1 MRTKKIHPYLIII
14 LTFLGV
20 IFTGAILLALP
31 VAGTHG
37 SIGFVDSMFMSTSA
51 VCVTGLGTVTI
62 ATDLSL
68 FGKIVMALLMEIGG
82 LSILTIAIFFYTI
95 LGAKLSV
102 SNKFLLREALNQ
114 NSVKGLTTLVE
125 KIIIYAAIVQ
135 FIGVILNMFALVP
148 YYGDFGKGLAYSI
161 FHSIASFNN
170 AGFDAFGDSSMI
182 EFEKNLMLNTSTMFL
197 IIFGGI
203 GYIVLG
209 DVIKKRNWK
218 LLQLHTKIVLVTTGI
233 LIFGGAILIKLT
245 AWTDISWLQAFFTSV
260 TSRTAGFTTYEMS
273 KLVEHPATYIIIIF
287 LMIVGASPCSTGGG
301 IKTTTLAIALIA
313 TVYYARGKKA
323 KIFKRRIDD
332 AQIFKCFVLIGTAV
346 IIIIVGTFIV
356 CAAQPGLGQDSEH
369 PGQGFMKV
377 LFEVVSAFSTTGLS
391 MGITSSLN
399 VFNKLF
405 FCLIMFVG
413 RLGPLTIIGLVNKN
427 WMSESNEEIQYVE
440 ESVIIG

>member
-20 IFTGAILLALP
+20 IFTGAILLVLP
-31 VAGTHG
+31 VSGANGK

-62 ATDLSL
+62 ATDMSL

-82 LSILTIAIFFYTI
+82 LSILTIAIFFFTI

-125 KIIIYAAIVQ
+125 KIILYAAIVQ
-135 FIGVILNMFALVP
+135 FIGVVLNMFALVP

-170 AGFDAFGDSSMI
+170 AGFDAFGDHSMI
-182 EFEKNLMLNTSTMFL
+182 DFESNLMLNTSTMFL

-218 LLQLHTKIVLVTTGI
+218 LLQLHTKIVLITTGI

-260 TSRTAGFTTYEMS
+260 TSRTAGFTTYDMS
-273 KLVEHPATYIIIIF
+273 KLVDHPATYIIIIF

-332 AQIFKCFVLIGTAV
+332 AQIFKCFVLIGVAVV
-346 IIIIVGTFIV
+346 IILVGTFIT
-356 CAAQPGLGQDSEH
+356 CAAQPSLGLME
-369 PGQGFMKV
+369 V

-427 WMSESNEEIQYVE
+427 WMSDSNEEIQYVE

>member
-20 IFTGAILLALP
+20 IFTGAILLVLP
-31 VAGTHG
+31 VSGANGK
-37 SIGFVDSMFMSTSA
+37 SIGFVDSLFMSTSA

-62 ATDLSL
+62 ATDMSL

-82 LSILTIAIFFYTI
+82 LSILTIAIFFFTI

-125 KIIIYAAIVQ
+125 KIILYAAIVQ
-135 FIGVILNMFALVP
+135 FIGVVLNMFALVP

-170 AGFDAFGDSSMI
+170 AGFDAFGDHSMI
-182 EFEKNLMLNTSTMFL
+182 DFESNLMLNTSTMFL

-218 LLQLHTKIVLVTTGI
+218 LLQLHTKIVLITTGI

-260 TSRTAGFTTYEMS
+260 TSRTAGFTTYDMS
-273 KLVEHPATYIIIIF
+273 KLVDHPATYIIIIF

-332 AQIFKCFVLIGTAV
+332 AQIFKCFVLIGVAVV
-346 IIIIVGTFIV
+346 IILVGTFIT
-356 CAAQPGLGQDSEH
+356 CAAQPSLGLME
-369 PGQGFMKV
+369 V

-399 VFNKLF
+399 IFNKLF

-427 WMSESNEEIQYVE
+427 WMSDSNEEIQYVE

>member
-1 MRTKKIHPYLIII
+1 MRTKKIHPYFIII

-20 IFTGAILLALP
+20 IFSGTILLLLP
-31 VAGTHG
+31 VSSATGK
-37 SIGFVDSMFMSTSA
+37 SIGFVDSLFMSTSA

-62 ATDLSL
+62 ATEMSL

-82 LSILTIAIFFYTI
+82 LSILTIAIFFFTI

-125 KIIIYAAIVQ
+125 KIIIYAFVVQ
-135 FIGVILNMFALVP
+135 TIGVILNMFALVP
-148 YYGDFGKGLAYSI
+148 YFGDFGKGLAYSI

-170 AGFDAFGDSSMI
+170 AGFDTFGNSSMI
-182 EFEKNLMLNTSTMFL
+182 DFSSNLMLNTSTMFL

-203 GYIVLG
+203 GFIVLS
-209 DVIKKRNWK
+209 DIFKKRSWK
-218 LLQLHTKIVLVTTGI
+218 LLQLHTKIVLITTGI

-245 AWTDISWLQAFFTSV
+245 AWTDITWLQAFFTSV
-260 TSRTAGFTTYEMS
+260 TSRTAGFTTYDMS
-273 KLVEHPATYIIIIF
+273 QLVDHPATYVIIIF
-287 LMIVGASPCSTGGG
+287 LMFIGASPCSTGGG
-301 IKTTTLAIALIA
+301 IKTTTLAIAIIS
-313 TVYYARGKKA
+313 TFYYARGKKA
-323 KIFKRRIDD
+323 KVFKRKIDD
-332 AQIFKCFVLIGTAV
+332 SQIFKAFVLIGVGVMIV
-346 IIIIVGTFIV
+346 IIGTFVI
-356 CAAQPGLGQDSEH
+356 CAAQSELGLMES
-369 PGQGFMKV
+369 

-391 MGITSSLN
+391 MGITAKLN

-405 FCLIMFVG
+405 ICLIMFVG

-427 WMSESNEEIQYVE
+427 WMSESNEEIQYIE